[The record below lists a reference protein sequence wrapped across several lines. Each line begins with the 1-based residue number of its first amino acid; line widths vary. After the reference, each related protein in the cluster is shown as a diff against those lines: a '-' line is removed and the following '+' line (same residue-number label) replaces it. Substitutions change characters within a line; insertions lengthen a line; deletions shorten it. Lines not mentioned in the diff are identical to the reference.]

1 MAFSVSLADYFGPL
15 DLLLHLVR
23 KHELRVEQL
32 QLASVTEQFIE
43 HARVLEQL
51 DIDSIGAFLEVA
63 STLIEIKSR
72 VVLPRSDEEEAEVEA
87 TIDNPQEDLVDRLL
101 EYKRCRDAA
110 DELRGRAEAWR
121 LQMPRVAT
129 DQAERP
135 RRPEEQPLASVE
147 LWDLVSAF
155 GRVMQEK
162 LAPPS
167 QTTIAYD
174 TTPIHVYVRRVYD
187 RLVEEGETRFV
198 DLFPDSVHKSQLVAV
213 FLAVL
218 ELVRHGHA
226 LVEQP
231 EAFRDL
237 TLRAGPRPLE
247 GQAQVTVAGEADA
260 EGDEPQAG

>member
-1 MAFSVSLADYFGPL
+1 MAFSVSLDDYFGPL

-23 KHELRVEQL
+23 KSELRVERL
-32 QLASVTEQFIE
+32 QLAQVAEQFIAHVE
-43 HARVLEQL
+43 VLERM
-51 DIDSIGAFLEVA
+51 DIDSIGAFLDVA

-72 VVLPRSDEEEAEVEA
+72 AVLPISEEQAGEEAEAVIE
-87 TIDNPQEDLVDRLL
+87 DPQEDLVGRLL

-110 DELRGRAEAWR
+110 AELRGRAEAWR
-121 LQMPRVAT
+121 LQMPRVAG
-129 DQAERP
+129 DAAPQP
-135 RRPEEQPLASVE
+135 RRPEEQPVASVE

-167 QTTIAYD
+167 TTTIAYD
-174 TTPIHVYVRRVYD
+174 STPIHVYVRRVHE
-187 RLVEEGETRFV
+187 RLAREGETRFI
-198 DLFPDSVHKSQLVAV
+198 DLFPESVHKSQLVAV

-231 EAFRDL
+231 EAFGDL
-237 TLRAGPRPLE
+237 ALRPGPRPLDDV
-247 GQAQVTVAGEADA
+247 AAVTVAGGDA
-260 EGDEPQAG
+260 TAGPTSP